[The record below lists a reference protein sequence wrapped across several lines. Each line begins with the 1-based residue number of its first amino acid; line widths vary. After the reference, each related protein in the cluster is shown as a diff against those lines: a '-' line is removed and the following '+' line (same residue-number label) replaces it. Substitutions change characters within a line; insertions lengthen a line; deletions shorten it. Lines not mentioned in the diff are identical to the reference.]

1 MDDKLVWTDTV
12 SAFALHG
19 VRVPQ
24 VLRRM
29 WGHLRKAVLYFM
41 RYQPNQHAL
50 QHLEEAQNELLR
62 YGRLVESTWHLHE
75 LATFNLHTCVV
86 HVPEQARLCGATGF
100 AAEWWVERL
109 MQVFKRTT
117 KYRCTRYPE
126 TSAVQHWL
134 MVAAL
139 EDERMRHPGISK
151 HVDAIRCGR
160 STGQD
165 KHWQVPMLTT
175 VAAAAGAEAG
185 AGAPTPL
192 DLAVAA
198 APRVGPICGSSPQG
212 LAGFDHASPS
222 PSLPELA
229 TVLSAAAPLL
239 GQPEWDGQPVL
250 APAVTG
256 TMEEPPEVSRPTQ
269 AKRGRTGPCETQRPT
284 RRKGRRVCLSKVNGS
299 GACY

>member
-1 MDDKLVWTDTV
+1 VQLRI
-12 SAFALHG
+12 L
-19 VRVPQ
+19 Q
-24 VLRRM
+24 VL
-29 WGHLRKAVLYFM
+29 
-41 RYQPNQHAL
+41 
-50 QHLEEAQNELLR
+50 EEMNHRL
-62 YGRLVESTWHLHE
+62 GRLVELQEH
-75 LATFNLHTCVV
+75 
-86 HVPEQARLCGATGF
+86 R
-100 AAEWWVERL
+100 
-109 MQVFKRTT
+109 
-117 KYRCTRYPE
+117 
-126 TSAVQHWL
+126 
-134 MVAAL
+134 
-139 EDERMRHPGISK
+139 
-151 HVDAIRCGR
+151 
-160 STGQD
+160 
-165 KHWQVPMLTT
+165 QVPMLTT
-175 VAAAAGAEAG
+175 VAAAAEAGAEAG